1 MSSGKKILNVLGI
14 LASIFLSVVLVANLM
29 VAPIAFSAMSL
40 LNGNNISKLVKSVD
54 YEEIIENQTED
65 TLESEMLVELLESDM
80 FEELIDVY
88 SKDVSSVLLGKNT
101 DIKFN
106 EDFVEDWM
114 EDNIDELVELFE
126 EAGTFEDKSSSEI
139 RKEVEKNID
148 EVAEQIAKEIPT
160 AKELKRQL
168 SRENKEAK
176 EIFGVLESLNAL
188 KATLIVTIIVLS
200 GLIFVCRLFDF
211 RGFKWLYIDL
221 FIATAFSAIICAG
234 LSVAKVLIGEAAESE
249 AGVSSV
255 VEQLFSTLTT
265 GVIVRTVIMLVAAI
279 GLVIAYKFVKK
290 ALAKKCAIDSE
301 VVEETSEE
309 IPVLEESKN
318 TTEA

>member
-40 LNGNNISKLVKSVD
+40 LNGRNISKLVKSID
-54 YEEIIENQTED
+54 YEEIIENQTGD

-234 LSVAKVLIGEAAESE
+234 LSVAKALIGEAARTE

-290 ALAKKCAIDSE
+290 ALAKKYAIDSE
-301 VVEETSEE
+301 VVEETLEE
-309 IPVLEESKN
+309 VPVLEESEN
-318 TTEA
+318 ITEA